1 MRQDYYTYAYLRE
14 DGTPYYIG
22 KGCRNRIHHPGGK
35 AVRMPPIDRRL
46 YLKKGLTEFDAFK
59 HEMYM
64 IDLYGRKDLG
74 TGILRNRSAGGDGN
88 MCRVVSQETK
98 DKIGASN
105 RGRKQSAEWVKKRA
119 ERTAETISKEF
130 IVIPPDGDPYI
141 YKGKRNFCRKM
152 GWPVHSG
159 ETRINEV
166 IKGERRQN
174 YKGYKFENVNK

>member
-22 KGCRNRIHHPGGK
+22 KGCRNRIHHPEGK
-35 AVRMPPIDRRL
+35 SAGMPPIDRRL

-88 MCRVVSQETK
+88 MYRVVSQETR
-98 DKIGASN
+98 DKIGASH
-105 RGRKQSAEWVKKRA
+105 RGRKQSAEWIKKRQEKA
-119 ERTAETISKEF
+119 GQTRAKEF
-130 IVIPPDGDPYI
+130 LVIPMDGDPYI
-141 YKGKRNFCRKM
+141 YKGKRNFCRDK
-152 GWPVHSG
+152 GWPVKSG

-166 IKGERRQN
+166 IRGRKKT
-174 YKGYKFENVNK
+174 YKGYKFEDIKQ